1 MGLRSPPSG
10 RLVSVLSRA
19 SVSDAELI
27 KSAFHRNAL
36 QFSVLEN
43 RAIRSHGIAGLKLPF
58 SFFLALRYLKPKR
71 TFISIITLIS
81 VLGVMLGVTVLILV
95 ISVMTGFDREL
106 RQKVIDFDAHI
117 LVSSE
122 DILSNWRALKDKI
135 DKTPGVVATAP
146 FVQGQ
151 VIVEFE
157 NRRLAPMIR
166 GVDPTQEENV
176 IPLRKFIKHGKLDLE
191 GDSTVLGVELARKL
205 RVAVGDKVIVYS
217 PGNLGEVLDGMKKL
231 EKAKGDDEKKVINRL
246 REIILP
252 KELMVTGIFET
263 GHYLHD
269 SEFLLVPIYVGQE
282 LYGLGDALHGIT
294 VKTDNPYGAE
304 RVKQSIEQFLEPP
317 AFAQTWIDMNHQ
329 YFEAVRLERTVM
341 FFLLFFIVVVAAFGI
356 MSTLITVTVQKRQEI
371 GIVKALGANIS
382 QIIWIFLGQGTVVGL
397 FGTLTGL
404 GLGMTLIRYRN
415 EFSRWLASTLHIE
428 IFPRE
433 VYQFSEIPAQIVPQD
448 VWIICISAFFICSF
462 AALIPAYFAARLDP
476 VKALR
481 YE

>member
-1 MGLRSPPSG
+1 
-10 RLVSVLSRA
+10 
-19 SVSDAELI
+19 
-27 KSAFHRNAL
+27 
-36 QFSVLEN
+36 
-43 RAIRSHGIAGLKLPF
+43 LKLPF

-71 TFISIITLIS
+71 TFLSIITLIS
-81 VLGVMLGVTVLILV
+81 VLGVTLGVTVLILV

-117 LVSSE
+117 LVTTE
-122 DILSNWRALKDKI
+122 DVLRDWRALKQRI
-135 DKTPGVVATAP
+135 DSVPGVVATAP
-146 FVQGQ
+146 YVQGP
-151 VIVEFE
+151 VIVEFQ

-166 GVDPTQEENV
+166 GIDPKQEESV
-176 IPLRKFIKHGKLDLE
+176 VPLRKFIKFGKLDLDGE
-191 GDSTVLGVELARKL
+191 SVVLGVDIARKL
-205 RVAVGDKVIVYS
+205 QINVGEKLTIYS
-217 PGNLGEVLDGMKKL
+217 PGNLSQILDGIKKL
-231 EKAKGDDEKKVINRL
+231 ENAKDDEEKAAVDEL
-246 REIILP
+246 RDVILP
-252 KELMVTGIFET
+252 KELTVTGIFET
-263 GHYLHD
+263 GHYVHD
-269 SEFLLVPIYVGQE
+269 SEFLLVPLYIGQE

-304 RVKQSIEQFLEPP
+304 RVKESIDQFIEPP
-317 AFAQTWIDMNHQ
+317 VFAQTWIDMNKQ

-356 MSTLITVTVQKRQEI
+356 MSTLITVTVQKRREI

-382 QIIWIFLGQGTVVGL
+382 QIIWVFLGQGTVVGL

-404 GLGMTLIRYRN
+404 GLGMALIRYRN
-415 EFSRWLASTLHIE
+415 EFSHWLANTLHIE

-433 VYQFSEIPAQIVPQD
+433 VYQFSEIPAQVVPHD
-448 VWIICISAFFICSF
+448 VTIICISAFLICSL

>member
-1 MGLRSPPSG
+1 M
-10 RLVSVLSRA
+10 
-19 SVSDAELI
+19 
-27 KSAFHRNAL
+27 
-36 QFSVLEN
+36 
-43 RAIRSHGIAGLKLPF
+43 
-58 SFFLALRYLKPKR
+58 ALRYLKPKR
-71 TFISIITLIS
+71 TFLSIITLIS

-122 DILSNWRALKDKI
+122 DILRDWRALKQKI
-135 DKTPGVVATAP
+135 DRVPGVVATAP
-146 FVQGQ
+146 YVQGP
-151 VIVEFE
+151 VIVEFQ
-157 NRRLAPMIR
+157 NRRLAPLIR
-166 GVDPTQEENV
+166 GIDPGAEERV
-176 IPLRKFIKHGKLDLE
+176 IPLRKFITYGKLDLE
-191 GDSTVLGVELARKL
+191 GDSAVLGIELAQKL
-205 RVAVGDKVIVYS
+205 GVTVGDKVTIYS
-217 PGNLGEVLDGMKKL
+217 PGNVGQILESIKKL
-231 EKAKGDDEKKVINRL
+231 ESAKGDEEKKAIDQL
-246 REIILP
+246 RDVILP
-252 KELMVTGIFET
+252 KELTVTGIFQT

-269 SEFLLVPIYVGQE
+269 SEFLLVPVYIGQE

-304 RVKQSIEQFLEPP
+304 RVKREIEKFLTPP
-317 AFAQTWIDMNHQ
+317 EYAQTWIDMNRQ

-356 MSTLITVTVQKRQEI
+356 MSTLITVTVQKRREI
-371 GIVKALGANIS
+371 GIMKALGANLA
-382 QIIWIFLGQGTVVGL
+382 QIIWVFLGQGTIVGV

-415 EFSRWLASTLHIE
+415 EFSHWLAATFHIE
-428 IFPRE
+428 VFPRE
-433 VYQFSEIPAQIVPQD
+433 VYQFSSIPAEVIPRD
-448 VWIICISAFFICSF
+448 VSIICISAFLICSF

>member
-1 MGLRSPPSG
+1 M
-10 RLVSVLSRA
+10 
-19 SVSDAELI
+19 
-27 KSAFHRNAL
+27 
-36 QFSVLEN
+36 LEN
-43 RAIRSHGIAGLKLPF
+43 QRVYRHGIGDLKLPF
-58 SFFLALRYLKPKR
+58 SLFLALRYLKPKR
-71 TFISIITLIS
+71 TFLSIITLIS

-117 LVSSE
+117 LVSTE
-122 DILSNWRALKDKI
+122 DIMHDWRALKTKI

-146 FVQGQ
+146 YVQGP

-166 GVDPTQEENV
+166 GVDPAQEENV
-176 IPLRKFIKHGKLDLE
+176 IPLRKFIKQGNFDLDGE
-191 GDSTVLGVELARKL
+191 STVLGIELARKL
-205 RVAVGDKVIVYS
+205 KIHLGDKLTVYS
-217 PGNLGEVLDGMKKL
+217 PGNLGQILDGIKKL
-231 EKAKGDDEKKVINRL
+231 ENAKGAEEKKTIDEL
-246 REIILP
+246 RDVILP
-252 KELMVTGIFET
+252 KELTVTGIYET

-294 VKTDNPYGAE
+294 VKTDNPYSAE
-304 RVKQSIEQFLEPP
+304 RVKSEIENFLTPP
-317 AFAQTWIDMNHQ
+317 EFAETWIDMNHQ

-356 MSTLITVTVQKRQEI
+356 MSTLITVTVQKRREI
-371 GIVKALGANIS
+371 GIMKALGANLS
-382 QIIWIFLGQGTVVGL
+382 QIVWVFLGQGTVVGL

-415 EFSRWLASTLHIE
+415 EFSHWLASTLHIE

-433 VYQFSEIPAQIVPQD
+433 VYQFSSIPAEVIPKD
-448 VWIICISAFFICSF
+448 VAIICISAFLICSF

>member
-1 MGLRSPPSG
+1 M
-10 RLVSVLSRA
+10 V
-19 SVSDAELI
+19 ELQRVYRH
-27 KSAFHRNAL
+27 ANG
-36 QFSVLEN
+36 N
-43 RAIRSHGIAGLKLPF
+43 LKLPF

-71 TFISIITLIS
+71 TFLSIITLIS

-95 ISVMTGFDREL
+95 IAVMTGFDREL

-117 LVSSE
+117 LVTTE
-122 DILSNWRALKDKI
+122 DILRDWRPLKTKI
-135 DKTPGVVATAP
+135 DNTPGVVATAP
-146 FVQGQ
+146 FVQGP

-157 NRRLAPMIR
+157 NRRLAPMVR
-166 GVDPTQEENV
+166 GVDLAQEEKV
-176 IPLRKFIKHGKLDLE
+176 IPIRKFIKEGKLDLD
-191 GDSTVLGVELARKL
+191 GDSTVLGIELARSLKIG
-205 RVAVGDKVIVYS
+205 VGDKLTIYS
-217 PGNLGEVLDGMKKL
+217 PGNLGQVLDGIKKL
-231 EKAKGDDEKKVINRL
+231 ENAKGADEKKVIDEL
-246 REIILP
+246 RDVILP
-252 KELMVTGIFET
+252 KELTVTGIFET

-269 SEFLLVPIYVGQE
+269 SQFLLVPLYIGQE

-304 RVKQSIEQFLEPP
+304 RVKHEIENFLTPP
-317 AFAQTWIDMNHQ
+317 EFAETWIDMNRQ

-356 MSTLITVTVQKRQEI
+356 MSTLITVTVQKRREI

-382 QIIWIFLGQGTVVGL
+382 QIIWVFLGQGTVVGL

-404 GLGMTLIRYRN
+404 ALGMTLIRYRN
-415 EFSRWLASTLHIE
+415 EFSHWLASTLHIE

-433 VYQFSEIPAQIVPQD
+433 VYQFSSIPAEVIPSD
-448 VWIICISAFFICSF
+448 VAIICISAFLICSF

>member
-1 MGLRSPPSG
+1 
-10 RLVSVLSRA
+10 
-19 SVSDAELI
+19 
-27 KSAFHRNAL
+27 
-36 QFSVLEN
+36 
-43 RAIRSHGIAGLKLPF
+43 
-58 SFFLALRYLKPKR
+58 
-71 TFISIITLIS
+71 
-81 VLGVMLGVTVLILV
+81 MLGVTVLILV

-117 LVSSE
+117 LVTTE
-122 DILSNWRALKDKI
+122 DILRDWHPLKTKI
-135 DKTPGVVATAP
+135 DNVPGVVATAP
-146 FVQGQ
+146 YVQGP
-151 VIVEFE
+151 VIVEFQ

-166 GVDPTQEENV
+166 GVDPVEEEKV
-176 IPLRKFIKHGKLDLE
+176 IPLRKFIKEGKLDLE
-191 GDSTVLGVELARKL
+191 GESTVLGIELARNL
-205 RVAVGDKVIVYS
+205 HIHVGDKLTVYS
-217 PGNLGEVLDGMKKL
+217 PGNLGQILDGIKKL
-231 EKAKGDDEKKVINRL
+231 ENAKGTDEKKAVDAL
-246 REIILP
+246 RDVILP
-252 KELMVTGIFET
+252 KELTVTGIYET

-269 SEFLLVPIYVGQE
+269 SQFLLVPIYIGQE
-282 LYGLGDALHGIT
+282 LYDLGDALHGIT

-304 RVKQSIEQFLEPP
+304 RVKEKIEEFLQPP
-317 AFAQTWIDMNHQ
+317 EFAETWIDMNRQ

-356 MSTLITVTVQKRQEI
+356 MSTLITVTVQKRREI

-382 QIIWIFLGQGTVVGL
+382 QIIWVFLGQGTVVGL

-415 EFSRWLASTLHIE
+415 EFSHWLASTLHIE

-448 VWIICISAFFICSF
+448 VTIICISAFLICSL
-462 AALIPAYFAARLDP
+462 AALVPAYFAARLDP